1 MMKRLALAYVA
12 LLVAAPAAAQNQTVP
27 VQSLGEG
34 LTSAS
39 GVALT
44 TNVSLYGYTN
54 KSQIPR
60 VFRSQ
65 TVNLGS
71 ISVLQPEF
79 CAQFPGFKDAEMTV
93 MQLDVI
99 STADA
104 STFHANVETITPKKP
119 LAVKVP
125 AGKQLWVV
133 YSAPIS
139 EQGQLRF
146 YVGTPPPAPT
156 KCTSAADDPHDVFDP
171 DDDDLFDPDD
181 DDVFDPDD
189 DDLFDPDDDD
199 VFDPD
204 DATTT
209 STPDDDDVFDPDD
222 DVFDPDDDVDPT
234 TTTSSTPTTT
244 PIPSTV
250 KFFCTFPNSPRDC
263 GFFEQAKV
271 PGRATIVNVGRDGPT
286 GVRLHTE
293 PGDNNTFGSGA
304 SERNDLM
311 LPQSLTDGYEGR
323 EHWWAHSILFPTDYV
338 SPPESAEIPNPWH
351 AGVVFDFHNT
361 TSGDWQANFH
371 VTAMPDTSLHPDRPT
386 GLNFLGHGGVNSGD
400 GRFTAPIGPVA
411 RNVWYDFVYHVKWSS
426 GSDGFIKAWVNG
438 VLKLDHRGPTL
449 YAGQGV
455 YLKLANYHSAFGSPS
470 SVIHDRIIRGTTWRD
485 VSLTPLQGV
494 N

>member
-27 VQSLGEG
+27 VQSLGQG

-60 VFRSQ
+60 VFKSQ

-156 KCTSAADDPHDVFDP
+156 KCTSAAT
-171 DDDDLFDPDD
+171 
-181 DDVFDPDD
+181 
-189 DDLFDPDDDD
+189 
-199 VFDPD
+199 
-204 DATTT
+204 TTT
-209 STPDDDDVFDPDD
+209 SSTPTTTTSST
-222 DVFDPDDDVDPT
+222 PT
-234 TTTSSTPTTT
+234 TTTSSTPTTTTSSTPTTTTSSTPTTTSSTPTTTTSSTPTTTSSTPTTT

-250 KFFCTFPNSPRDC
+250 KFFCTFPNSPSDC
-263 GFFEQAKV
+263 GFYEQAKV
-271 PGRATIVNVGRDGPT
+271 PGRATLVNVGRDGPT

-304 SERNDLM
+304 YERNDLM

-361 TSGDWQANFH
+361 ASGDWQANFH

-400 GRFTAPIGPVA
+400 GRFTAPIGPVV

-470 SVIHDRIIRGTTWRD
+470 SVIHDRIIRGTTWQD

-494 N
+494 Q